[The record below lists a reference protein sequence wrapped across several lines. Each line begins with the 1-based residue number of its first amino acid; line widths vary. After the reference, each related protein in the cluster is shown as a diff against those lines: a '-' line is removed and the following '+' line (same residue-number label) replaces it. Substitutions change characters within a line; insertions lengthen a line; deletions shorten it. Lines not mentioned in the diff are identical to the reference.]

1 MPKTSL
7 PDQFLEQVSV
17 ENLYNLSINQNPDK
31 TIIVMQLL
39 IPQVN
44 TRDFPLTQQIL
55 KLYLP
60 SIFQS
65 TCYNEDNIPFPKE
78 VRRTEVGHLFEH
90 VLLEYLCLVKLEN
103 GVDEVSYEGVTDWNW
118 VREPKGTFH
127 ITIHA
132 KAEELD
138 MLQEA
143 LQRTITLIN
152 IILTNDETVHAD
164 LPIPSL
170 TTRH

>member
-1 MPKTSL
+1 MSKFTL
-7 PDQFLEQVSV
+7 PEQFPESVSV
-17 ENLYNLSINQNPDK
+17 ENLYNLFINRNPDK

-44 TRDFPLTQQIL
+44 TRDFPLTLQML

-65 TCYNEDNIPFPKE
+65 TCYNDAHIPFPKE
-78 VRRTEVGHLFEH
+78 VCQTEVGHLFEH
-90 VLLEYLCLVKLEN
+90 VLLEYLCLVKMEN
-103 GVDEVSYEGVTDWNW
+103 GVDDVSYEGVTDWNW
-118 VREPKGTFH
+118 VRDPKGTFH

-138 MLQEA
+138 LFQEA
-143 LQRTITLIN
+143 LQRTITLMN
-152 IILTNDETVHAD
+152 IILTEDDTMHAD
-164 LPIPSL
+164 LRIPSL